1 MAPRSFP
8 IPRRCACIDVVA
20 RQIPLAPTL
29 AGMLRLGIVS
39 IEANVWDRRLTMILR
54 MMEICP
60 PGICA
65 LRARVLPWTAHFGV
79 LCKTKRF
86 LWYGSSYL
94 LLPTACARTV
104 RLGYWLRFFVTCQA
118 VVLVTRQFFVV
129 LSSYCV
135 VLASFFIARSAFGVA
150 LPYFSVVLASCF
162 VVLSS
167 PFSTV
172 LSNV

>member
-1 MAPRSFP
+1 MPHWRPVVPSFSF
-8 IPRRCACIDVVA
+8 CE
-20 RQIPLAPTL
+20 
-29 AGMLRLGIVS
+29 VS
-39 IEANVWDRRLTMILR
+39 TTLR
-54 MMEICP
+54 MMDICP

-104 RLGYWLRFFVTCQA
+104 RLGYCSRFFVTCQA

-167 PFSTV
+167 LFSTL
-172 LSNV
+172 LSNVRATISMQQ